1 MFCIAVFL
9 DLKKAFDVCS
19 HDILLAKLERMGI
32 QGTALVWFKNY
43 LSGRTQKV
51 EISGSLSDS
60 SPLDISVIQGSILG
74 PILFLCYIND
84 FWKITTLFTV
94 LFADDG
100 TCLGKGRNLGELTS
114 YVNIELQKI
123 SNWFRA
129 NRMAVN
135 TAKTKFIV
143 FRTRGKIINPL
154 DCQLF
159 FNENEIGLPNNPDLI
174 YPIER
179 IYNEGNTK
187 NFKLLGVLFDE
198 FLSFDDHI
206 SNLCAKVSKSLF

>member
-1 MFCIAVFL
+1 M
-9 DLKKAFDVCS
+9 CS
-19 HDILLAKLERMGI
+19 LLTTGFTLHAC
-32 QGTALVWFKNY
+32 V
-43 LSGRTQKV
+43 
-51 EISGSLSDS
+51 SDS
-60 SPLDISVIQGSILG
+60 SPLDISVVQGSILG
-74 PILFLCYIND
+74 PILFLCNIND

-100 TCLGKGRNLGELTS
+100 TCLGKGKNLGELTS

-123 SNWFRA
+123 SNWFRT

-154 DCQLF
+154 D
-159 FNENEIGLPNNPDLI
+159 ENEIGLPNNPDLI

-187 NFKLLGVLFDE
+187 SFKLLGVLFDE

-206 SNLCAKVSKSLF
+206 SNLCAKVSKSLFCINRVKYFKQDTKKLCTLLWFIPI